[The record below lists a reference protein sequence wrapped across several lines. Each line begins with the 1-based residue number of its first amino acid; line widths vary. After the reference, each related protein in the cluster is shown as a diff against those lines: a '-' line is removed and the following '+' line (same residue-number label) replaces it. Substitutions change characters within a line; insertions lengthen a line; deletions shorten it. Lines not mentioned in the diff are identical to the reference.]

1 MVWRSLSL
9 SKIIEQIPIG
19 VAVTRPDGRVEYANP
34 HLQALLEEPVDGLVG
49 RPLTSFRQSGLDPVP
64 LDGEAWQGESRLR
77 NAARDDIH
85 VFEAIYPMRDKR
97 GAVAHLVHFF
107 QDLSAQK
114 RSEHLSTLAYYDSL
128 TGLPNRNLF
137 GDRLTRT
144 ILAAERQ
151 GGGFSLLFI
160 DIDHFKAIND
170 NLGHDAGD
178 RLLRAVATRISR
190 ALRKSDTLGRLGGDE
205 FVAILENVRDQAEA
219 STVVEKLFAL
229 CGAGYELDGSP
240 VRVTLSVGVS
250 LYPQDGREAAT
261 LLEHADRAM
270 YQAKAQGRNCYCLD
284 AAPYGFTPDAG

>member
-1 MVWRSLSL
+1 MAWRKLSVAR
-9 SKIIEQIPIG
+9 IIERIPIG
-19 VAVTRPDGRVEYANP
+19 VAVTRPDGRIEHANP
-34 HLQALLEEPVDGLVG
+34 HLQALLEEPVDRLVG
-49 RPLTSFRQSGLDPVP
+49 RPLTSFRLSGIDPVP
-64 LDGEAWQGESRLR
+64 LDGEAWQGESHLR
-77 NAARDDIH
+77 NAARGDIH
-85 VFEAIYPMRDKR
+85 VFEAIYPMRHKR
-97 GAVAHLVHFF
+97 GALAYLIHFF

-114 RSEHLSTLAYYDSL
+114 RAEHLSTLAFYDSL

-144 ILAAERQ
+144 ILAAQRQ

-178 RLLRAVATRISR
+178 RLLRAVATRISC
-190 ALRKSDTLGRLGGDE
+190 ALRKSDTLGRMGGDE
-205 FVAILENVRDQAEA
+205 FVAILEGVRDQAEA
-219 STVVEKLFAL
+219 SGVVEKLFAL
-229 CGAGYELDGSP
+229 CGAGYELNGSP
-240 VRVTLSVGVS
+240 VRITLSVGVS